1 MSFRG
6 QPPPPQPSQRF
17 LGGLWQS
24 AFARWCGHDHQWG
37 VWCKIAGSRSL
48 DDWNA
53 VGAGIALRRSN
64 GASIHR
70 PWRANFRQ
78 GTL

>member
-24 AFARWCGHDHQWG
+24 AFARWRGHDHHEA
-37 VWCKIAGSRSL
+37 CRAKSR
-48 DDWNA
+48 A
-53 VGAGIALRRSN
+53 VAVL
-64 GASIHR
+64 
-70 PWRANFRQ
+70 
-78 GTL
+78 